1 VPTRASDK
9 ATAAGGTT
17 AEPLFS
23 LRQAGVRFG
32 SGWALQDIDLD
43 VRPGERVALVGP
55 SGAGKT
61 TLLSLL
67 NGSLVPTTGTVRVL
81 GADLAGLGAAE
92 LRRLQRRIGTVHQ
105 QFHLVGPLR
114 VVHNVNAGL
123 LGRWSLPR
131 AVHSLLSPRE
141 VEGAAAALARV
152 GISEKLYERTDSLSG
167 GQQQRVALARVLVQ
181 EPAAIL
187 GDEPVSSLD
196 PARATEIM
204 ELLATLAAEDGRALV
219 VSLHT
224 VEHAFRHCDRL
235 VGLRQGRVVFDA
247 PPAGVDKAMVEAL
260 YHIDRAPPREQ
271 AEVREAS

>member
-1 VPTRASDK
+1 MASPQADQVD
-9 ATAAGGTT
+9 AVRPSG
-17 AEPLFS
+17 EPLFS
-23 LRQAGVRFG
+23 LRGAGVHFG
-32 SGWALQDIDLD
+32 GTWALVDVDLD

-67 NGSLVPTTGTVRVL
+67 NGSLMPSAGTVRVL
-81 GADLAGLGAAE
+81 GADLADLRPAE
-92 LRRLQRRIGTVHQ
+92 RRHLQGRIGTVHQ

-114 VVHNVNAGL
+114 VIHNVNAGR
-123 LGRWSLPR
+123 LGRWTLAR

-141 VEGAAAALARV
+141 VKGAAAALARV
-152 GISEKLYERTDSLSG
+152 GIPEKLYERTDTLSG

-224 VEHAFRHCDRL
+224 VEHALAHCDRL

-247 PPAGVDKAMVEAL
+247 
-260 YHIDRAPPREQ
+260 AP
-271 AEVREAS
+271 AEVRAATIERLYRIDRPPEPRAGRGDPG